1 MSMKKAAPGRDRRKP
16 SGIVPP
22 EVPDAIREDMPTL
35 VDEVELEVARL
46 ASARRSS
53 APPAPP
59 PVESSSRAH
68 SEHDIDVVW
77 SPDAEPLEPE
87 VLFSKY
93 VQLLGPFRR
102 VPVVTV
108 PFEQLPS
115 LSLDSRIGFLVA
127 LIDGASSIETL
138 LDVAAMPPR
147 EVLHAL
153 VTLRDLGILTFRD

>member
-1 MSMKKAAPGRDRRKP
+1 MKKPAPGRDRRNP
-16 SGIVPP
+16 SGVVPP
-22 EVPDAIREDMPTL
+22 EVPDAIRGEMPTL
-35 VDEVELEVARL
+35 VDDVELETARL

-59 PVESSSRAH
+59 TETVSRAH
-68 SEHDIDVVW
+68 SDHEIDVVW
-77 SPDAEPLEPE
+77 APDSESLDPE

-93 VQLLGPFRR
+93 VRLLGSFQR
-102 VPVVTV
+102 VPMLTV
-108 PFEQLPS
+108 PFDQLAS